1 MSIHH
6 EIVFNSRLNR
16 IFDALTKSEQFSE
29 LTEAPATIDAQA
41 GGLFSC
47 FGGMITGVSLEIIA
61 NKRIV
66 QAWRVGNWDEGVYS
80 IIKLEFVELNE
91 SETRLIFDH
100 WGFPQ
105 EHREHLDSGWHERY
119 WEPLKKYLQT

>member
-6 EIVFNSRLNR
+6 EIVFKSSVNR

-47 FGGMITGVSLEIIA
+47 FGGMITGVSLEMIA

-91 SETRLIFDH
+91 SETKLIFDH

-105 EHREHLDSGWHERY
+105 EHREHLESGWHERY

>member
-6 EIVFNSRLNR
+6 EIVFNSRVNR
-16 IFDALTKSEQFSE
+16 IFDALTKAEQFSE

-100 WGFPQ
+100 LGFPQ